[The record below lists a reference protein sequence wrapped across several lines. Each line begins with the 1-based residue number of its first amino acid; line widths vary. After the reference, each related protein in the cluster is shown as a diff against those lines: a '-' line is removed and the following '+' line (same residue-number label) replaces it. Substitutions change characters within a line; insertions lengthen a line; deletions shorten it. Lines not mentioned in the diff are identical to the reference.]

1 MLLALLGG
9 APATAIVAALAWMTA
24 PTLGLRIVACVLAIG
39 FWLACGYA
47 LRRRLVFPLQA
58 LANLVEAVRFGD
70 YTLRGRRAQP
80 GDALGEVVRELNSLG
95 ATLQAQRLASVEAA
109 QLMQTVVAE
118 LDQAVFAFDTERR
131 LRLVNRA
138 GAELLGRAAEALI
151 GRPAGELGL
160 EELLECSEGGA
171 VRALVFAG
179 RSGRFEVRCRQF
191 REAGLP
197 HTLLMVSDLSRAL
210 REEERR
216 SWQRL
221 IRVIGHEINNS
232 LTPIKSLAG
241 TLRDMMAAVPAG
253 SAPAARGTAAGALV
267 ALPERAD
274 VLEGLNLIGDRAD
287 SLSKFVATYSQL
299 ARLPAPAKSSVSLNG
314 LLQRLVAT
322 GPFAAVRLAAPL
334 EIRLAADPG
343 QLEQAFINLLKNAI
357 EATDGSKEV
366 ELVLERARDAAVIEV
381 RDSGPGIANPENLF
395 VPFFTTKPGGSGI
408 GLTLSRQI
416 VEAHGGTLTLGNRTD
431 GEGAVARVTLP
442 LADAAGSATSAR
454 TSA

>member
-1 MLLALLGG
+1 MRLSFQNRQMLLALLGG
-9 APATAIVAALAWMTA
+9 APATLIVAALAWMSA
-24 PTLGLRIVACVLAIG
+24 PTLGLRIVAGTLAIG

-58 LANLVEAVRFGD
+58 LANLVEAVRCGD

-95 ATLQAQRLASVEAA
+95 ATLQAQRLASIEAT
-109 QLMQTVVAE
+109 QLVQTVVAE
-118 LDQAVFAFDTERR
+118 LDHAVFVFDPERY

-138 GAELLGRAAEALI
+138 GTELLGRAAEALI
-151 GRPAGELGL
+151 GRSAGELDL
-160 EELLECSEGGA
+160 EALLEHPEEG
-171 VRALVFAG
+171 VRALALPG
-179 RSGRFEVRCRQF
+179 RSGRFEVRRREF

-241 TLRDMMAAVPAG
+241 TLRDMV
-253 SAPAARGTAAGALV
+253 GALI
-267 ALPERAD
+267 AAPERAD
-274 VLEGLNLIGDRAD
+274 MLAALNLIGDRAD

-299 ARLPAPAKSSVSLNG
+299 ARLPAPIKNTVSLHA

-322 GPFAAVRLAAPL
+322 GPFAAARLMAPID
-334 EIRLAADPG
+334 IRLPLDAG
-343 QLEQAFINLLKNAI
+343 QLEQVFINLLKNAI
-357 EATDGSKEV
+357 EAAGQGGEV
-366 ELVLERARDAAVIEV
+366 EVFLERTRAGAVVEV

-416 VEAHGGTLTLGNRTD
+416 VEAHGGTLTLENRAD
-431 GEGAVARVTLP
+431 HGGAVARVTLP
-442 LADAAGSATSAR
+442 LTDAAVPATSAR